1 MESARWLERLAY
13 VVLIALAGFFWV
25 AASNIDFAARPG
37 TLGPDFWPKAALA
50 LIVIV
55 SLYEIARSFL
65 ARPEREA
72 GGLTAGLD
80 TDEAEEEA
88 PRRPGLLVTGALL
101 TVAYGVLIPTL
112 GFVVSTFAF
121 LVLFAYV
128 GQYRNHLAIWLS
140 ALIGASV
147 FAFLFLRVVYV
158 SLPRGIPPF
167 DKVTDLFIGLF

>member
-1 MESARWLERLAY
+1 MERARWLERLAY

-72 GGLTAGLD
+72 GGRAG
-80 TDEAEEEA
+80 
-88 PRRPGLLVTGALL
+88 
-101 TVAYGVLIPTL
+101 
-112 GFVVSTFAF
+112 
-121 LVLFAYV
+121 
-128 GQYRNHLAIWLS
+128 
-140 ALIGASV
+140 
-147 FAFLFLRVVYV
+147 
-158 SLPRGIPPF
+158 
-167 DKVTDLFIGLF
+167 